1 MHIKTPKKDPMII
14 ANIVSTIEMKIKG
27 SITSFLKKNF
37 YNFIVYK
44 KAQIHHLLYAVISH

>member
-1 MHIKTPKKDPMII
+1 MHIKTRKKDPMII